1 MTPSTFSRTAI
12 GRILPLLL
20 LMLLLSGC
28 AGRTVPQGVS
38 LGGLELGGMARREAS
53 AALAEA
59 EETLLGRSLTVLLP
73 QGSFTLAPE
82 KISLRFQAS
91 RAVKDACKAA
101 PGDVLSLGDYLSYD
115 EELIR
120 QGLLSY
126 AENYD
131 TVLTQPRAELSGP
144 LPPLGEAEYDPSAPC
159 PELQLTPGTPERH
172 LDVDAAMEKIGDC
185 LASSFSRR
193 EDALTIDVPA
203 EEEPRPLDL
212 NEIWA
217 EFCRE
222 PVDASLDMEQYV
234 PVPGVYGCGFDREAA
249 EKQLAA
255 ALPGETVSLPM
266 TAVRP
271 EILSGDVY
279 FRNELGSCDTPH
291 SDNQNRN
298 TNLTLICQILDGHIL
313 LPGEEFSFNGV
324 VGERT
329 AERGFLPAPAFSGN
343 RLVQDYGGGACQCS
357 TTLYNCALLADVEIT
372 HRVCHGAKVSYV
384 PLGLDATVNWN
395 THTDLT
401 FRNSFHFPMMI
412 RAEVSDGHVKMK
424 LLGTD
429 EKDYYVKME
438 TRSGDDEVAIYATSY
453 KCKYDKAT
461 NEQLSREVEARST
474 YYKNIG

>member
-1 MTPSTFSRTAI
+1 MAPSTLSRTA
-12 GRILPLLL
+12 RILPLLL
-20 LMLLLSGC
+20 LLILLSGC
-28 AGRTVPQGVS
+28 SGGTVPQGVS
-38 LGGLELGGMARREAS
+38 MGGLDLGGITRREAS
-53 AALAEA
+53 QTLAEA
-59 EETLLGRSLTVLLP
+59 EDTLLSRNLTVLLP
-73 QGSFTLAPE
+73 EGSFTLAPE

-101 PGDVLSLGDYLSYD
+101 PGDALSLGDYLSYD

-126 AENYD
+126 AKNYD
-131 TVLTQPRAELSGP
+131 TTLTQPQAALSGP

-159 PELQLTPGTPERH
+159 LELRLTLGTPERH
-172 LDVDAAMEKIGDC
+172 LDVEAAMEAIGDC
-185 LASSFSRR
+185 LAASFSRS
-193 EDALTIDVPA
+193 EDVLTIDVPA
-203 EEEPRPLDL
+203 EQEPQPLDL
-212 NEIWA
+212 DAIWA
-217 EFCRE
+217 EFCSE

-234 PVPGVYGCGFDREAA
+234 PVPGVYGFGFDREAA
-249 EKQLAA
+249 ETQLAA
-255 ALPGETVSLPM
+255 ALPGQTVSLAM
-266 TAVRP
+266 AAVQP
-271 EILSGDVY
+271 EILSDGVY
-279 FRNELGSCDTPH
+279 FRDELGACDTPH

-298 TNLTLICQILDGHIL
+298 TNLRLICEILDGHIL
-313 LPGEEFSFNGV
+313 QPGEEFSFNGV

-343 RLVQDYGGGACQCS
+343 RLIQDYGGGACQCS
-357 TTLYNCALLADVEIT
+357 STLYNCALLADVEIT

-401 FRNSFHFPMMI
+401 FRNSFHFPIMI
-412 RAEVSDGHVKMK
+412 RAEVSDGYVKMK

-461 NEQLSREVEARST
+461 GEQISRELEARST